1 MLICLGSA
9 AVLAVAGA
17 ERALRET
24 LAPLPRSNRDW
35 IFY

>member
-1 MLICLGSA
+1 MLIFLGIA

-17 ERALRET
+17 VRALREN
-24 LAPLPRSNRDW
+24 LARLPRSNRDW